1 MQLPYPP
8 TADRKESFRG
18 HLVRALL
25 AAIGV
30 LLVGSAQAAPPPKI
44 PEFGV
49 IANEVQRYFASQP
62 DFRGGDLIHRSQ
74 IEAVLKNVAA
84 TGWKMDSAQQIVEL
98 GLPDNS
104 FLVRELSTPTG
115 KKFMRKVATRTGGY
129 SHLDRLSTIPR
140 GERIVR
146 DLIRDPKGDDLIT
159 YLATTQGGHHLGKMM
174 GGVRNGVDLNKPTG
188 RIYTAN
194 DLLSVLKKLHDD
206 QADAR

>member
-18 HLVRALL
+18 HLVRAVL
-25 AAIGV
+25 AAVGV
-30 LLVGSAQAAPPPKI
+30 LLVSSAQAAPPKI

-49 IANEVQRYFASQP
+49 IANEVQHYFASQP
-62 DFRGGDLIHRSQ
+62 DYRGGDLIHRSQ
-74 IEAVLKNVAA
+74 TEAVLKNVAA
-84 TGWKMDSAQQIVEL
+84 AGWKVNNGEQIVEL

-115 KKFMRKVATRTGGY
+115 KKFMRKVAARTGGY

-146 DLIRDPKGDDLIT
+146 DLVRDPKGDDLIT
-159 YLATTQGGHHLGKMM
+159 YLATTQGGRNLGKMM
-174 GGVRNGVDLNKPTG
+174 GSVRGGVDLNKPTG
-188 RIYTAN
+188 RIYTAD
-194 DLLSVLKKLHDD
+194 DLLAVLKKLHDE
-206 QADAR
+206 AAK